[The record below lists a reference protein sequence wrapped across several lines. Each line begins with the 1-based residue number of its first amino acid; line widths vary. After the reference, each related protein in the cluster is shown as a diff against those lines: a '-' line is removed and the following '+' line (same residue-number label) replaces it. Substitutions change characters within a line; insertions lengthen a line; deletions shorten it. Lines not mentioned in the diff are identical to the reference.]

1 MPCASRSD
9 LGADRSETHLVA
21 SRRFACEPRV
31 GSAVRRFVAEQ
42 TADVASLV
50 PSLDVEPGGHRVV
63 TNVVL
68 HARTDFEVRL
78 LRRDGVV
85 RLEVQDG
92 SSALL
97 RPGTLADTAM
107 SGRGLMMV
115 QALASRWGVEHL
127 PAGASSSGASLGGE
141 VDPAEVGA
149 EQAGAGVDG

>member
-1 MPCASRSD
+1 M
-9 LGADRSETHLVA
+9 
-21 SRRFACEPRV
+21 
-31 GSAVRRFVAEQ
+31 RRFVAEQ